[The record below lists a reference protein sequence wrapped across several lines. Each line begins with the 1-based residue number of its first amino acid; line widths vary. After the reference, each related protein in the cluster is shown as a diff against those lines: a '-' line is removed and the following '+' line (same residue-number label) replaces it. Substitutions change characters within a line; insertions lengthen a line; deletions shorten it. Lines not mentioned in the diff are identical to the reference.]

1 MISSLKRFFDWRCA
15 ASLAFAATVAL
26 GYLSA
31 FLEGAIHVS
40 TPRGAWCLI
49 LGIIYAL
56 LGMIDYIY
64 FRVHLSR
71 QARALYLCV
80 QGSLLFAILWT
91 SRLNAQM
98 FLCVFPLE
106 AAAVAILTPATAAV
120 GVAILYGMVLAV
132 ECRLYGMGEFV
143 RWSIQLLPAFG
154 FVAIFTR
161 MAVRE
166 KAARHRAESL
176 AIEVEKLAVIQERN
190 RLAREIHDSL
200 GHFLTT
206 IHVQLEAARAIHS
219 TDPDGALA
227 AVAKAQGLAH
237 EALVE
242 VRRSVETLQADRA
255 PAPLAT
261 RLRDLAAA
269 TDGWGAAVSLE
280 IVGPARALAPEAEH
294 ALFRAAQEGLTNV
307 RKHAQAQTA
316 LITLDYREPGRVCVH
331 VTDNGCGV
339 SGRSVGHGLAGLRE
353 RIAALGGRVVA
364 ENLPEGGFRLQ
375 VEIPA

>member
-1 MISSLKRFFDWRCA
+1 MVSSLKRFFDWRCA

-31 FLEGAIHVS
+31 FLEGAIHV
-40 TPRGAWCLI
+40 TRPRGAWCLI
-49 LGIIYAL
+49 LGVIYAL
-56 LGMIDYIY
+56 LGTVDYIY
-64 FRVHLSR
+64 FRVHVSR
-71 QARALYLCV
+71 QVRALYLCV

-106 AAAVAILTPATAAV
+106 AAVVAILNPATAAV
-120 GVAILYGMVLAV
+120 GVAILYGMVLTV
-132 ECRLYGMGEFV
+132 ECRLYGIGEFV

-176 AIEVEKLAVIQERN
+176 ANEVEKLAVIQERN

-206 IHVQLEAARAIHS
+206 IHVQLEAARAIHP

-242 VRRSVETLQADRA
+242 VRRSVETLQADRT

-261 RLRDLAAA
+261 RLRDLAAT

-280 IVGPARALAPEAEH
+280 IVGPARTLAPEAEH

-316 LITLDYREPGRVCVH
+316 LIKLDYRDPGRVCVH

-339 SGRSVGHGLAGLRE
+339 SGGSVGHGLAGLRE

>member
-71 QARALYLCV
+71 QMRALYLGV

-106 AAAVAILTPATAAV
+106 AAVVAILNPATAAV

-132 ECRLYGMGEFV
+132 ECRLYGIGEFV
-143 RWSIQLLPAFG
+143 RWSIQLLPIFG

-219 TDPDGALA
+219 TDPGGALA

-339 SGRSVGHGLAGLRE
+339 SGRSVGHGLTGLRE

-364 ENLPEGGFRLQ
+364 ENLPEGGFCLQ

>member
-1 MISSLKRFFDWRCA
+1 MISSLKRWFDWRCA
-15 ASLAFAATVAL
+15 ASLAFVATVAL

-31 FLEGAIHVS
+31 FLVGAIDLAK
-40 TPRGAWCLI
+40 PRGAWCLMVGVVYAV
-49 LGIIYAL
+49 LGT
-56 LGMIDYIY
+56 IDYIF
-64 FRVHLSR
+64 FRVHVSPPVR
-71 QARALYLCV
+71 ILYLCV

-106 AAAVAILTPATAAV
+106 AAAVAILNPATAAV

-206 IHVQLEAARAIHS
+206 IHVQLEAARAIHA

-261 RLRDLAAA
+261 RLRELAAA

-280 IVGPARALAPEAEH
+280 IVGPTRALAPEAEH

-307 RKHAQAQTA
+307 RKHARAQTA
-316 LITLDYREPGRVCVH
+316 LIMLDYRDPGRVRVH

-339 SGRSVGHGLAGLRE
+339 SGGSAGHGLAGLRE

>member
-15 ASLAFAATVAL
+15 ASLAFVATVAL

-31 FLEGAIHVS
+31 FLQGAIHVA

-49 LGIIYAL
+49 LGVIYAL

-71 QARALYLCV
+71 QMRALYLGV

-106 AAAVAILTPATAAV
+106 AAVVAILNPATAAV

-132 ECRLYGMGEFV
+132 ECRLYGIGEFV
-143 RWSIQLLPAFG
+143 RWSIQLLPIFG

-219 TDPDGALA
+219 TDPDGALT

-237 EALVE
+237 DALVE

-339 SGRSVGHGLAGLRE
+339 SGRSVGHGLTGLRE

>member
-15 ASLAFAATVAL
+15 ASLAFVATVAL

-31 FLEGAIHVS
+31 FLQGAIQVA

-49 LGIIYAL
+49 LGVIYAL

-71 QARALYLCV
+71 QMRALYLGV

-106 AAAVAILTPATAAV
+106 AAVVAILNPATAAV
-120 GVAILYGMVLAV
+120 GVAVLYGIVLAV

-176 AIEVEKLAVIQERN
+176 ANEVEKLAVIQERN

-206 IHVQLEAARAIHS
+206 IHVQLEAARAIHP

-242 VRRSVETLQADRA
+242 VRRSVETLQADRT

-261 RLRDLAAA
+261 RLRDLAAT

-280 IVGPARALAPEAEH
+280 IVGPARTLAPEAEH

-316 LITLDYREPGRVCVH
+316 LIKLDYRDPGRVCVH

-339 SGRSVGHGLAGLRE
+339 SGGSVGHGLAGLRE